1 MEAAKHEVKVNV
13 KVQSDCT
20 VPWQYLVIIIT
31 HNPGLTLLQNWW
43 IPPCTDPD
51 ERKNKKENQIKEISR
66 GLSGWDKFGIPPTN
80 LI

>member
-1 MEAAKHEVKVNV
+1 MEAAKHEVKVNA

-20 VPWQYLVIIIT
+20 VPRQYLVIIIT

-66 GLSGWDKFGIPPTN
+66 GLCG
-80 LI
+80 